1 MFDLSIAFVRP
12 PNSLVRLSA
21 VTPPPLLREMWGPPP
36 PPVGDDASAFQCV
49 WGERGETR
57 ESLPV
62 QTLICL
68 ASPSTWQQPLP
79 PPPPPSPLPSTP
91 QSSLTESPPLPP
103 LPHAEGVRVFVGRLA
118 PHTTRAS
125 LSAYFVDLLSSQG
138 VHDPGHA
145 LLDVYLPNDVSGKTR
160 HFAFVT
166 FRDALILNV
175 VLAEKAPHVVDGAAI
190 VIDAAAPRQGPAF
203 VPRPTPHSYSRGA
216 HPAAPTNNGWGGSTS
231 TTTTTAPS
239 SGGTPSA
246 DVGVVRWIPRPAP
259 PPLTEGGGDS
269 AFRGVGS
276 GLLLMAERTGAF
288 RVPGGVASGLTEGGG
303 APSPQQLA
311 LLGGLLSPSPEH

>member
-1 MFDLSIAFVRP
+1 
-12 PNSLVRLSA
+12 
-21 VTPPPLLREMWGPPP
+21 MWGPPP
-36 PPVGDDASAFQCV
+36 PPVGDDASAFH
-49 WGERGETR
+49 
-57 ESLPV
+57 
-62 QTLICL
+62 
-68 ASPSTWQQPLP
+68 
-79 PPPPPSPLPSTP
+79 TP
-91 QSSLTESPPLPP
+91 ESSLTESPPLPP

-175 VLAEKAPHVVDGAAI
+175 VLAEKAPHMVDGAAI

-216 HPAAPTNNGWGGSTS
+216 RPAAPNNNGWGGSTS
-231 TTTTTAPS
+231 STTAPS

-288 RVPGGVASGLTEGGG
+288 RVPGGVASGLTEGG